1 MNNSGKLFVVATPIG
16 NLEDLSFRAVKVL
29 KEVDLVAAEDTRHT
43 RKLLQ
48 RYGISVP
55 ITSCHHHNEAVKL
68 DDLLQRVKNGQS
80 IALVSDAGTP
90 AINDPGRLLI
100 SRAHEMQLDVVPV
113 PGPSALTTALSVSG
127 LNARSVLFEGFLP
140 SRRQERRNSL
150 KRLALEPRTV
160 VIFEAPHRIVA
171 SIQDIAEAMGED
183 RRACIAREMTKF
195 HESIRVGNLGEL
207 SAWIQHNSEICKG
220 EFVIAI
226 EAPQKNFQLTGENEA
241 QIDHAL
247 EVLLEEFSPSKA
259 AEIASRMLSVQRN
272 RLYRRA
278 LDLSGRKQAKD

>member
-1 MNNSGKLFVVATPIG
+1 
-16 NLEDLSFRAVKVL
+16 
-29 KEVDLVAAEDTRHT
+29 
-43 RKLLQ
+43 
-48 RYGISVP
+48 
-55 ITSCHHHNEAVKL
+55 
-68 DDLLQRVKNGQS
+68 
-80 IALVSDAGTP
+80 
-90 AINDPGRLLI
+90 
-100 SRAHEMQLDVVPV
+100 MQLDVVPV

-183 RRACIAREMTKF
+183 RKACIAREMTKI
-195 HESIRVGNLGEL
+195 HETIRVGNLGEL
-207 SAWIQHNSEICKG
+207 SDWIQHSPEICKG

-226 EAPQKNFQLTGENEA
+226 EAPQKNFQLTEENEA
-241 QIDHAL
+241 QIDQVL
-247 EVLLEEFSPSKA
+247 KVLLEEFTPSKA
-259 AEIASRMLSVQRN
+259 AKMATRMLFVQRN

-278 LDLSGRKQAKD
+278 LELSGHEQAKD

>member
-171 SIQDIAEAMGED
+171 SIQDIAEAMGEN
-183 RRACIAREMTKF
+183 RRACIAREMTKI
-195 HESIRVGNLGEL
+195 HETIRVGNLGEL
-207 SAWIQHNSEICKG
+207 SDWIQHSSEICKG

-241 QIDHAL
+241 QIDQVL
-247 EVLLEEFSPSKA
+247 KVLLEEFTPSKA
-259 AEIASRMLSVQRN
+259 AKMASRMLFVQRN
-272 RLYRRA
+272 RLYRRT
-278 LDLSGRKQAKD
+278 LELSGHEQAKD

>member
-48 RYGISVP
+48 RYSISVP

-100 SRAHEMQLDVVPV
+100 SRAHEMQLDVVPI

-171 SIQDIAEAMGED
+171 SIQDIAEAMGEN
-183 RRACIAREMTKF
+183 RRACIAREMTKI
-195 HESIRVGNLGEL
+195 HETIRVGNLGEL
-207 SAWIQHNSEICKG
+207 SDWIQHSPEICKG

-247 EVLLEEFSPSKA
+247 KVLLEEFTPSKA
-259 AEIASRMLSVQRN
+259 AKMASRMLFVQRN

-278 LDLSGRKQAKD
+278 LELSGHEQAKD